1 MLRLSFKPSR
11 HLLAYLVLG
20 HLIAATCVLSVPL
33 PLWLSFLLLNLLLA
47 SLLYSLRNQVWRTW
61 PFSIVALQF
70 EQDGTVFMHYR
81 NGKTLEAQVL
91 GSSFVAPYL
100 SIILLKSQQSW
111 VARSVLVLPDMLT
124 PELFRTLRVWLK
136 WRLGRG
142 AVPKANVDWTGQ
154 S

>member
-1 MLRLSFKPSR
+1 MLRLGFKPSR
-11 HLLAYLVLG
+11 QLTTYLVLG
-20 HLIAATCVLSVPL
+20 HFIAATCALSVSLL
-33 PLWLSFLLLNLLLA
+33 PWLKLLLLSLLLM

-70 EQDGTVFMHYR
+70 EHDGTVFMQYR
-81 NGKTLEAQVL
+81 NGKLLEAQVL

-100 SIILLKSQQSW
+100 TIILLKTNQAW
-111 VARSVLVLPDMLT
+111 FARSVVVLPDMLA
-124 PELFRTLRVWLK
+124 PDLFRSLRVWLK

-142 AVPKANVDWTGQ
+142 AAPKASVDWTGQ

>member
-1 MLRLSFKPSR
+1 M
-11 HLLAYLVLG
+11 AYLVLG
-20 HLIAATCVLSVPL
+20 HFIAAICVLSVPL
-33 PLWLSFLLLNLLLA
+33 LPWLKLLLLSLLLA
-47 SLLYSLRNQVWRTW
+47 SLLYSLRHQVWRTW

-70 EQDGTVFMHYR
+70 EQDGTVFMQYR
-81 NGKTLEAQVL
+81 NGNFLEAQVL

-100 SIILLKSQQSW
+100 SIILLKSKQGW
-111 VARSVLVLPDMLT
+111 FARSVVLLPDMLA

-142 AVPKANVDWTGQ
+142 AAPKANVDWTGQ

>member
-11 HLLAYLVLG
+11 QLMAYLVLG
-20 HLIAATCVLSVPL
+20 HFIAAICVLSVPL
-33 PLWLSFLLLNLLLA
+33 LPWLKLLLLSLLLA
-47 SLLYSLRNQVWRTW
+47 SLLYSLRHQVWRTW

-70 EQDGTVFMHYR
+70 EQDGTVFMQYR
-81 NGKTLEAQVL
+81 NGNFLEAQVL

-100 SIILLKSQQSW
+100 SIILLKSKQGW
-111 VARSVLVLPDMLT
+111 FARSVVLLPDMLA

-142 AVPKANVDWTGQ
+142 ATPKAHVDWTGQ